1 MLGSQILKGN
11 VVSQRSLLSQFRV
24 VCDLRS
30 ELELLSL
37 QPNSGMFFHARYS
50 DDTVTRLV
58 DLCLTAMIVNSE
70 FSWLLVSPYLLRFI
84 CCCPSVAKLCLTLYN
99 PVDCSTPGF
108 PVLYHLLEFAQTHVH
123 WVGDAL
129 QPSHSLSAPFLLPSI
144 FASFRVFLVRFIFCF
159 I

>member
-30 ELELLSL
+30 ELELLS
-37 QPNSGMFFHARYS
+37 FHARYS

-123 WVGDAL
+123 WVVDAL

-144 FASFRVFLVRFIFCF
+144 FASLRVFLVRFIFCF